1 MPLPTPTPNESR
13 NDFIDRCMGDEKVME
28 EFGDAA
34 QRFAVC
40 QVQWDEADDEPEMD
54 DKKARWYA
62 VAKDQNGVANIAI
75 YDEIGGFG
83 VTAKDFARSIKGLG
97 DINLTI
103 NSPGGDVLDGLAIY
117 NALKEHGGKVTVT
130 VNTLAASMASIIA
143 LAGDEIKIADNGF
156 FMIHNPWTV
165 AGGDADYLEKTASDM
180 RKFQSIL
187 EDIYFQRTK
196 LNMEEVREMMS
207 IETWLSAEES
217 VEYGFA
223 DSIFKAEKPKAKAS
237 DFRGR
242 IAARIFKA
250 AAPTPSPA
258 NSKPKKGRTVM
269 EGNDKLLEMQAKLTD
284 AAASIKAHEKEVNDL
299 KAQLQAAE
307 KERVKALELVRKDAA
322 AIIALGNAHGQIDL
336 AVEAIANES
345 TVEQFKD
352 DLLNAY
358 ANWEEADEV
367 DSFQGDLDANR
378 EPASRDEFLATYA
391 SLEGRAK
398 SDYYGQYNK
407 NFLK

>member
-1 MPLPTPTPNESR
+1 MPLPTPTTSETR
-13 NDFIDRCMGDEKVME
+13 QEFIDRCMADETAVTDFPE
-28 EFGDAA
+28 TG

-40 QVQWDEADDEPEMD
+40 QRQWDERESQGN
-54 DKKARWYA
+54 ARWYA
-62 VAKDQNGVANIAI
+62 VSKATDGVATIAI

-83 VTAKDFARSIKGLG
+83 VSSKEFAKSIKGLG

-103 NSPGGDVLDGLAIY
+103 NSPGGDVLEGLAIY
-117 NALKEHGGKVTVT
+117 NALKQHQGNVKVE
-130 VNTLAASMASIIA
+130 VNTLAASMASVIA
-143 LAGDEIKIADNGF
+143 LAGDDVVIADNGF

-187 EDIYFQRTK
+187 EDIYVENTNLTIEQ
-196 LNMEEVREMMS
+196 VREMMTD
-207 IETWLSAEES
+207 ETWLSAEEAM
-217 VEYGFA
+217 EYGFA
-223 DSIFKAEKPKAKAS
+223 DGIFKAEKPKAKAS

-242 IAARIFKA
+242 IAARIFEATALRPK
-250 AAPTPSPA
+250 PA
-258 NSKPKKGRTVM
+258 QSNQQREKSVM
-269 EGNDKLLEMQAKLTD
+269 EGNDKLLDMQAKLTD
-284 AAASIKAHEKEVNDL
+284 AKASIESSKKEVNDL
-299 KAQLQAAE
+299 KAQLNAAE
-307 KERVKALELVRKDAA
+307 KERVKAVENVRKDAA

-352 DLLNAY
+352 QLLTAY
-358 ANWEEADEV
+358 ATWEEAQEADSLDV
-367 DSFQGDLDANR
+367 DIDANR
-378 EPASRDEFLATYA
+378 EPSSRDEFLATYA

-398 SDYYGQYNK
+398 SDYYGKYNK